1 MIHTG
6 AAVLMILMAV
16 LTAVIPVAGMLWL
29 RRRGGRWLD
38 FLAGGGTFFLFA
50 MVLEQILHMLV
61 LRSPLGQVL
70 RGNIWLYGL
79 YGGLAAGI
87 FEETGRF
94 LVFKLVLRNRRD
106 RVTALGC
113 GIGHGGTEAFLLLG
127 VTYLNNLYLLFA
139 LANGAALAPEL
150 ASAAERLA
158 EMPLTIYLW
167 AGLER
172 AIAVVFHMAM
182 SVLVFTAVT
191 RPGKGRLFPLAVLL
205 HGALD
210 FTAVVSAAYLPAA
223 AVELLAAAWALAA
236 VWLAAGQYK
245 NLPQTPQNP

>member
-1 MIHTG
+1 
-6 AAVLMILMAV
+6 MILMAV
-16 LTAVIPVAGMLWL
+16 LTAVIPIGVMLWL

-127 VTYLNNLYLLFA
+127 VTYLNNLYLFFTLSH
-139 LANGAALAPEL
+139 GGTLAPEL
-150 ASAAERLA
+150 KAALENLA
-158 EMPLTIYLW
+158 ATPTVMYLW

-172 AIAVVFHMAM
+172 IIAITLHMAL
-182 SVLVFTAVT
+182 STLVFTAVT
-191 RPGKGRLFPLAVLL
+191 RPGKRWLFPTAVLL
-205 HGALD
+205 HAAAD
-210 FTAVVSAAYLPAA
+210 FVILVSAAYLPTA
-223 AVELLAAAWALAA
+223 AVEALAAAWALASGG
-236 VWLAAGQYK
+236 LAAEEYK
-245 NLPQTPQNP
+245 KLPRHAEKP